1 MADDADHASGA
12 GAGSR
17 GCPMRI
23 DAGDGADS
31 SSSSNN
37 PRRSKRQREEE
48 EDQGMAGED
57 PGMHMTRM
65 M

>member
-1 MADDADHASGA
+1 
-12 GAGSR
+12 
-17 GCPMRI
+17 MRI

-48 EDQGMAGED
+48 EEDQGMAGED